1 MGIADIAI
9 NGSYWPYACLILL
22 QISIVY
28 LQRPDQARRLGR
40 TDLAMP
46 SFYAVGTGLI
56 GTALNWLS
64 WLSSAYVAKMWGPP
78 SGGAFFIVGMASSII
93 ANIAVPRG
101 RWPDL
106 IGHVISLPATI
117 LLVRMLLVA
126 INVPTGF

>member
-9 NGSYWPYACLILL
+9 NGSYWPYAYLVLL

-40 TDLAMP
+40 TDLETPA
-46 SFYAVGTGLI
+46 FYAVATGLI

-64 WLSSAYVAKMWGPP
+64 WLASAYVAKTWGLP
-78 SGGAFFIVGMASSII
+78 SGAAFFIVGMAGSVI
-93 ANIAVPRG
+93 ANVVMPRG

-106 IGHVISLPATI
+106 IGHAISLPATI
-117 LLVRMLLVA
+117 FLVRTLLVA
-126 INVPTGF
+126 INVPPGF